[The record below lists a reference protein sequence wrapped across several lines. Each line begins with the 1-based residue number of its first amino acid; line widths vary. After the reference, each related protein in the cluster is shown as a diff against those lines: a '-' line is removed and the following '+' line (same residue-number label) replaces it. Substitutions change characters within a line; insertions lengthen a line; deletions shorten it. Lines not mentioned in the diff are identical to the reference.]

1 MGNCVGAF
9 GPSQAGEKYVSR
21 REFARRMG
29 ISLTAVQKAIERGII
44 KVYDVGGPHTMID
57 FEEAKAD
64 YEASR
69 SARNNNRYGELSGDD
84 NGEDSAGQEDNE
96 KWGIRKTRAE
106 ALLTEEKHAKAQ
118 LEREELEGVLHR
130 ADDVE
135 AVIIAIFMSF
145 RSRILAMPSKLAQR
159 IASMTGSKNIADIQK
174 LLDDSCKEA
183 LSELARYD
191 PHQIAE
197 ERDRRR
203 KKK

>member
-1 MGNCVGAF
+1 MSESEREWI
-9 GPSQAGEKYVSR
+9 SQ
-21 REFARRMG
+21 REFARRLG
-29 ISLTAVQKAIERGII
+29 ISLKAVQKAIENDRI
-44 KVYDVGGPHTMID
+44 KIYDVVGKKYKMLD

-84 NGEDSAGQEDNE
+84 GSEESVGQEDNE

-135 AVIIAIFMSF
+135 AVLIAIFMSF
-145 RSRILAMPSKLAQR
+145 RSRILAMPAKLAQR

-174 LLDDSCKEA
+174 LLKESCEEA

-191 PHQIAE
+191 PRQITE